1 MCVAPRPRPRR
12 AQAGVAYPRRQPLRK
27 RSAAHGARTPGA
39 PVCHHVLVTDPCRE
53 CGFAYDL
60 RQAATAGDDVRARV
74 AEVVT
79 ILCDNTIDIRSRPR
93 DGVWSPLEYGCHL
106 RDVLLVQRERVL
118 AARRTNGADCVSM
131 GREERTVHDGYNEQE
146 PGTVARQLAD
156 AALLFG
162 NVLARLT
169 TGGLGPRRRLP
180 LPGDRRAVAALG
192 RSAHRT
198 RSPAP
203 PARHPSPT
211 MTGGCAHAR
220 AADPRK
226 ARRSRPLWRP

>member
-1 MCVAPRPRPRR
+1 M
-12 AQAGVAYPRRQPLRK
+12 
-27 RSAAHGARTPGA
+27 
-39 PVCHHVLVTDPCRE
+39 LVTDPCRE
-53 CGFAYDL
+53 CGFAYNL

-79 ILCDNTIDIRSRPR
+79 ILCDNTIDVRSRPR
-93 DGVWSPLEYGCHL
+93 NGVWSPLEYGCHL

-131 GREERTVHDGYNEQE
+131 GREDRAVHDGYNEQE

-169 TGGLGPRRRLP
+169 TADWDRTVVYHYPVTAERSLRWVAVHTAHEVQHHLLDIRRQI
-180 LPGDRRAVAALG
+180 
-192 RSAHRT
+192 
-198 RSPAP
+198 
-203 PARHPSPT
+203 
-211 MTGGCAHAR
+211 
-220 AADPRK
+220 
-226 ARRSRPLWRP
+226 